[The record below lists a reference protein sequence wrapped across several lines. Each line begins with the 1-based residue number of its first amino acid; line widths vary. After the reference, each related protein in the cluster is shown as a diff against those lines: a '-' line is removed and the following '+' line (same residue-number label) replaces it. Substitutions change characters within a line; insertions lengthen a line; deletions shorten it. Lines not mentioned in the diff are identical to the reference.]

1 MKNTGTRARLMLG
14 ATVLL
19 ALLVVPI
26 ALAAKNDPHAT
37 AAAVTAAKFKKLKQ
51 QVTELQQ
58 KVDALQLQPGPQGP
72 EGPQGLPG
80 QQGIQGQQGPS
91 ALRLDYDQPNTADQ
105 NMTIGTQNELTLE
118 ARCFS
123 EGGGAGLQ
131 VFVTSSVNATISFT
145 KSVDTGGTATVSNG
159 GFATDSTGQVL
170 ESIGT
175 GTGFV
180 RSEMRAIYRNANRV
194 IALDLHMIA
203 NGDTERCQ
211 LQGTAV
217 PAS

>member
-1 MKNTGTRARLMLG
+1 MKNMGTRARLMLG

-37 AAAVTAAKFKKLKQ
+37 ASAVTAAKFKKLKQ
-51 QVTELQQ
+51 QVTELQP
-58 KVDALQLQPGPQGP
+58 KLDALQLQPGP

-105 NMTIGTQNELTLE
+105 NMTVGTQNELALE
-118 ARCFS
+118 ARCSS
-123 EGGGAGLQ
+123 EGGGAHLQ
-131 VFVTSSVNATISFT
+131 VFVISSVNATISFT

-159 GFATDSTGQVL
+159 GFATDSAGQVL

-194 IALDLHMIA
+194 IALDLHMLA